1 MDKEESADY
10 LWWRKGENM
19 RKHTLL
25 ALAIAISLFALGF
38 SITRSEEMQWLCFAC
53 EGGGVVDKAPCEVFT
68 VQITF
73 KNAGKCEG
81 TWSFNIA
88 FEGETWSWSGTP
100 QTLTLKP
107 CKSKTLTWNG
117 SVPCDAP
124 MDSIARLIVY
134 YNDSFTPL
142 NWWIHVVSN
151 AELTVTWSQV
161 R

>member
-1 MDKEESADY
+1 MKKYS
-10 LWWRKGENM
+10 
-19 RKHTLL
+19 LL
-25 ALAIAISLFALGF
+25 ALTIAVSLFTLSF
-38 SITRSEEMQWLCFAC
+38 SITRSEETQWFCFAC
-53 EGGGVVDKAPCEVFT
+53 ENGGVVDKTPCEAFT

-81 TWSFNIA
+81 TWSINIA

-107 CKSKTLTWNG
+107 CKTKTLTWNG

-124 MDSIARLIVY
+124 IDSIARLIVY

-142 NWWIHVVSN
+142 DWWIHVVSS
-151 AELTVTWSQV
+151 AELAITGSQV